1 MVRHVPG
8 LCINKREKLKTCG
21 KLRAVLFSRSARCAK
36 LQGMMKRWTARLDAN
51 DVRALEEI
59 GRERGGLSVS
69 KVIRLAVAEYIANE
83 SKRMKAAREPLCGQ
97 AVGKPLW
104 MDADAE

>member
-1 MVRHVPG
+1 MWKTSRGPVLPLG
-8 LCINKREKLKTCG
+8 ALCYG
-21 KLRAVLFSRSARCAK
+21 AD
-36 LQGMMKRWTARLDAN
+36 MMKRWTARLDAN

-59 GRERGGLSVS
+59 GRDRGGLSVS

-97 AVGKPLW
+97 AVGRPLW
-104 MDADAE
+104 MDVDAE

>member
-1 MVRHVPG
+1 MWKTSCGPVLA
-8 LCINKREKLKTCG
+8 LCALCYG
-21 KLRAVLFSRSARCAK
+21 AD
-36 LQGMMKRWTARLDAN
+36 MMKRWTARLDAN

-83 SKRMKAAREPLCGQ
+83 SKRMKAARQPLYGQ
-97 AVGKPLW
+97 GVGKPLW